1 MNFTHC
7 VTCTSHILLPI
18 GSLLRSRNELFNPE
32 EAGITRM
39 FCCHRHNGGVYHCQ
53 RLGGGG
59 GKRERDAPGRSG
71 REKTLCTK
79 RD

>member
-18 GSLLRSRNELFNPE
+18 GSLQRSRNELSRLE

-39 FCCHRHNGGVYHCQ
+39 FCCHWDNGGVYHRQ
-53 RLGGGG
+53 RLGG
-59 GKRERDAPGRSG
+59 ERVRAGCAGEGENTVYKERL
-71 REKTLCTK
+71 R
-79 RD
+79 